1 MPDRDF
7 CVYCNTEDEAMELL
21 EYLESEGF
29 LWFSGTKPT
38 SHTHWG
44 VRRDQCGLWYCIDI
58 SSPKEAITYSTVGL
72 TPDRYQEVKLYSLIA
87 SHVLNVDSIVDF
99 V

>member
-1 MPDRDF
+1 MPDGDF

-44 VRRDQCGLWYCIDI
+44 MRRDQCGLWYCIDI
-58 SSPKEAITYSTVGL
+58 SSPYAQWEIMRFCDIFPNVRQ
-72 TPDRYQEVKLYSLIA
+72 PEIHSLA
-87 SHVLNVDSIVDF
+87 DF
-99 V
+99 L

>member
-21 EYLESEGF
+21 NYLESEGF
-29 LWFSGTKPT
+29 MWFSGTKPT

-44 VRRDQCGLWYCIDI
+44 VQRNQCGLWYCIDI
-58 SSPKEAITYSTVGL
+58 SSPKEAITFSEIGVSSE
-72 TPDRYQEVKLYSLIA
+72 RYQEVELDCLVDRHAPSI
-87 SHVLNVDSIVDF
+87 DSIVDF
-99 V
+99 L